1 MTSFVLLECQS
12 QCTVVLSP
20 IRKKPHLIKTLETR
34 FLHSA
39 SKRIVF
45 YYLYQTW
52 PNCGPSKNFCG
63 HLVNFFK
70 HFVENQI
77 PIVAAHNAI
86 LFLNLAH
93 EQKFGYPWSV
103 FIFYFAE
110 FMNVFS
116 RNGGNYNNF
125 VFLYLFRNDVRPHGH
140 LDRLRN
146 CYDLRPL
153 QQVTNHS

>member
-70 HFVENQI
+70 Q
-77 PIVAAHNAI
+77 
-86 LFLNLAH
+86 
-93 EQKFGYPWSV
+93 WSV